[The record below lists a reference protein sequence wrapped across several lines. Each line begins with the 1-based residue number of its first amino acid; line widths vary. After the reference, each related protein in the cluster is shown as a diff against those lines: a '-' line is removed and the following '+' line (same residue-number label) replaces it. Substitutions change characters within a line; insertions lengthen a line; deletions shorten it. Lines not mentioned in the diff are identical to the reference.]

1 MQPTSHRV
9 HSMPSPFR
17 VVFACTLALLMLAA
31 TACKENAANS
41 TAAPSPPVHVE
52 SVVVTEQPMPRV
64 LLLTGNLRGQHETDL
79 AANAAGRVL
88 ATFVERG
95 AQVKKGDIL
104 AKLDIRAA
112 SLGAAEAKAA
122 AELARTQASNATRDC
137 ERTAKLFQE
146 GSISRA
152 EYDRI
157 SDQCRTT
164 PLSVAASEAR
174 AQAAAI
180 VVGDGVIRAPFGG
193 VVTERYIEVG
203 QFVRQDTKV
212 VALVDLE
219 QLKLEFTVPET
230 NLSSVKEGNRVSFTV
245 SAYPDRSF
253 EGVVKYVGASVRTT
267 TRDLVAEA
275 VVANP
280 DKLLR
285 PGMFAS
291 VVLQTGDQM
300 TAVVPKLAVVN
311 KDGRTHV
318 LVVADGRVDERVIQT
333 GTSAG
338 DVIAVTKGL
347 HAGDKVVI
355 KPPEGLRN
363 GQLVN

>member
-1 MQPTSHRV
+1 
-9 HSMPSPFR
+9 
-17 VVFACTLALLMLAA
+17 
-31 TACKENAANS
+31 
-41 TAAPSPPVHVE
+41 
-52 SVVVTEQPMPRV
+52 MPRV

-112 SLGAAEAKAA
+112 SLGAAEAKAS
-122 AELARTQASNATRDC
+122 AELARTQADNAKRDC
-137 ERTAKLFQE
+137 DRYSKLFQE
-146 GSISRA
+146 GSISQA

-193 VVTERYIEVG
+193 VVTERFIEVG

-219 QLKLEFTVPET
+219 QLKLEFTVPEA
-230 NLSSVKEGNRVSFTV
+230 NLSSVKEGNLVSFTV

-253 EGVVKYVGASVRTT
+253 EGVVKYIGASVRTT

-275 VVANP
+275 VVTNP
-280 DKLLR
+280 DKALR

-291 VVLQTGDQM
+291 VALQTGDQV
-300 TAVVPKLAVVN
+300 TPVIPKLAVID
-311 KDGRTHV
+311 KGGRSHV

-338 DVIAVTKGL
+338 DIVAVTKGL
-347 HAGDKVVI
+347 RTGEKVVI

>member
-1 MQPTSHRV
+1 MASLRR
-9 HSMPSPFR
+9 FI
-17 VVFACTLALLMLAA
+17 FASTALSLILGAS
-31 TACKENAANS
+31 ACRENSAS
-41 TAAPSPPVHVE
+41 TAAPLGAPVHVE
-52 SVVVTEQPMPRV
+52 TVAVREQPMPHV

-95 AQVKKGDIL
+95 AQVKKGDVL

-122 AELARTQASNATRDC
+122 AELARTQADNAKRDC
-137 ERTAKLFQE
+137 DRYTKLFQE
-146 GSISRA
+146 GSISQA

-164 PLSVAASEAR
+164 PLSVAATEAR
-174 AQAAAI
+174 AQAAAL

-193 VVTERYIEVG
+193 VVTERYVEVG
-203 QFVRQDTKV
+203 QFVRQDSKV

-219 QLKLEFTVPET
+219 QLKLEFTVPEA
-230 NLSSVKEGNRVSFTV
+230 NLAAVKEGNLVSFTV
-245 SAYPDRSF
+245 SAYPDRNF
-253 EGVVKYVGASVRTT
+253 EGTVKYIGASVRTT

-275 VVANP
+275 VVTNP
-280 DKLLR
+280 DKALR

-291 VVLQTGDQM
+291 VELQTGDEP
-300 TAVVPKLAVVN
+300 TPVIPKIAVISKE
-311 KDGRTHV
+311 GRSHV
-318 LVVADGRVDERVIQT
+318 LVVTDGRVDERVVQT
-333 GTSAG
+333 GLSSG
-338 DVIAVTKGL
+338 ELIAVIKGL
-347 HAGDKVVI
+347 RSGDKVVV

>member
-1 MQPTSHRV
+1 MQPTSRRV

-17 VVFACTLALLMLAA
+17 LVLVPALALLLLGPP
-31 TACKENAANS
+31 ACKENAANS
-41 TAAPSPPVHVE
+41 TTAPPPPVHVE
-52 SVVVTEQPMPRV
+52 SVVVREQPMPQV
-64 LLLTGNLRGQHETDL
+64 LQLTGNLRGQHETDL

-112 SLGAAEAKAA
+112 ALGAAEARASA
-122 AELARTQASNATRDC
+122 QLARTQASNAKRDC
-137 ERTAKLFQE
+137 ERYSKLFQE
-146 GSISRA
+146 GSISQA

-174 AQAAAI
+174 AQAAAM

-203 QFVRQDTKV
+203 QFVRQDSKV

-219 QLKLEFTVPET
+219 QLKLEFTVPEA
-230 NLSSVKEGNRVSFTV
+230 NLSSVKEGNSVSFTV

-253 EGVVKYVGASVRTT
+253 EGTVKYVGASVRTT

-275 VVANP
+275 VVTNP

-291 VVLQTGDQM
+291 VALQTGDQT
-300 TAVVPKLAVVN
+300 TAVIPKAAILTKEGRSHVMVVT
-311 KDGRTHV
+311 DGRI
-318 LVVADGRVDERVIQT
+318 DERVIQT
-333 GTSAG
+333 GTSTG
-338 DVIAVTKGL
+338 DLVAVTKGL
-347 HAGDKVVI
+347 HAGDKVVV
-355 KPPEGLRN
+355 KPPDGLRN

>member
-1 MQPTSHRV
+1 
-9 HSMPSPFR
+9 
-17 VVFACTLALLMLAA
+17 
-31 TACKENAANS
+31 
-41 TAAPSPPVHVE
+41 
-52 SVVVTEQPMPRV
+52 VTVTQQPMPRI
-64 LLLTGNLRGQHETDL
+64 LQLTGNLRGQHETDL

-88 ATFVERG
+88 STFVERG

-122 AELARTQASNATRDC
+122 AELARTQADNAKRDC
-137 ERTAKLFQE
+137 SRYEKLFQE
-146 GSISRA
+146 GSISQA

-180 VVGDGVIRAPFGG
+180 VVGDGIIRAPFGG

-219 QLKLEFTVPET
+219 QLKLEFTVPES
-230 NLSSVKEGNRVSFTV
+230 NLSSVKEGNLVSFTV

-253 EGVVKYVGASVRTT
+253 EGAVKYIGASVRTT

-275 VVANP
+275 VVTNP
-280 DKLLR
+280 DKVLR

-291 VVLQTGDQM
+291 VALQIGDQM
-300 TAVVPKLAVVN
+300 TAVVPKLAVTT
-311 KDGRTHV
+311 KEGRSHV
-318 LVVADGRVDERVIQT
+318 LVIVDGRVDERVVQT
-333 GTSAG
+333 GTTTG
-338 DVIAVTKGL
+338 DLLGVVKGL
-347 HAGDKVVI
+347 QAGDKVVI
-355 KPPEGLRN
+355 KAPEGLRN

>member
-1 MQPTSHRV
+1 MRSLHRFAFLSSAV
-9 HSMPSPFR
+9 FLAVGPS
-17 VVFACTLALLMLAA
+17 ACR
-31 TACKENAANS
+31 ENAAS
-41 TAAPSPPVHVE
+41 SSAAASAPVHVE
-52 SVVVTEQPMPRV
+52 SVAVREQPMPHV

-95 AQVKKGDIL
+95 AQVKKGDVL

-122 AELARTQASNATRDC
+122 AELARTQADNAKRDC
-137 ERTAKLFQE
+137 ERYASLFKE
-146 GSISRA
+146 GSISQA

-193 VVTERYIEVG
+193 VVTERYVEVG

-212 VALVDLE
+212 AALVDLE
-219 QLKLEFTVPET
+219 QLKLEFTVPEA
-230 NLSSVKEGNRVSFTV
+230 NLSSVKEGNLVSFSV

-253 EGVVKYVGASVRTT
+253 EGIVRYIGASVRTT

-275 VVANP
+275 VVTNP
-280 DKLLR
+280 DKVLR

-291 VVLQTGDQM
+291 VALQTGDQM
-300 TAVVPKLAVVN
+300 TAVIPKAAVIM
-311 KDGRTHV
+311 KEGRSHV
-318 LVVADGRVDERVIQT
+318 LVVSDGRVDERVVQT
-333 GTSAG
+333 GSSAG
-338 DVIAVTKGL
+338 DLIAVNKGL
-347 HAGDKVVI
+347 RNGDKVVI

>member
-1 MQPTSHRV
+1 
-9 HSMPSPFR
+9 MPSFR
-17 VVFACTLALLMLAA
+17 RLSLPSVAALFVLGSS
-31 TACKENAANS
+31 ACKENSASSSA
-41 TAAPSPPVHVE
+41 TQAPPIHVE
-52 SVVVTEQPMPRV
+52 SVVVREQPMPSI

-95 AQVKKGDIL
+95 AQVKKGDVL

-122 AELARTQASNATRDC
+122 AELARTQADNAKRDC
-137 ERTAKLFQE
+137 ERYAKLFQE
-146 GSISRA
+146 GSISQA

-193 VVTERYIEVG
+193 VVTERYVEVG

-219 QLKLEFTVPET
+219 QLKLEFTIPEA
-230 NLSSVKEGNRVSFTV
+230 NLSAVKEGSLVSFTV
-245 SAYPDRSF
+245 TAYPERSF
-253 EGVVKYVGASVRTT
+253 EGTVKYIGASVRTT

-275 VVANP
+275 VVTNP
-280 DKLLR
+280 DKALR

-291 VVLQTGDQM
+291 VALQTGDRV
-300 TAVVPKLAVVN
+300 TAVVPKIAVVD
-311 KDGRTHV
+311 KDGRSHV
-318 LVVADGRVDERVIQT
+318 LVVVDGRVDERVVQT
-333 GTSAG
+333 GTTTG
-338 DVIAVTKGL
+338 DVVAVTKGL
-347 HAGDKVVI
+347 RTGDKVVV

>member
-1 MQPTSHRV
+1 
-9 HSMPSPFR
+9 MPQI
-17 VVFACTLALLMLAA
+17 L
-31 TACKENAANS
+31 
-41 TAAPSPPVHVE
+41 
-52 SVVVTEQPMPRV
+52 Q
-64 LLLTGNLRGQHETDL
+64 LTGNLRGQHETDL

-95 AQVKKGDIL
+95 AQVKKGDVL

-112 SLGAAEAKAA
+112 SLGATEARAA
-122 AELARTQASNATRDC
+122 AELARTQADNATRDC
-137 ERTAKLFQE
+137 ARTAKLFQE
-146 GSISRA
+146 GSISQA

-174 AQAAAI
+174 AQAAAL

-212 VALVDLE
+212 VALVDLD
-219 QLKLEFTVPET
+219 QLKLEFTVPES
-230 NLSSVKEGNRVSFTV
+230 NLSSVKEGNPVSFTV

-253 EGVVKYVGASVRTT
+253 QGTVKYIGASVRTT

-275 VVANP
+275 VVTNP

-300 TAVVPKLAVVN
+300 TPVVPKLAILS
-311 KDGRTHV
+311 KEGRSHV
-318 LVVADGRVDERVIQT
+318 LVISDGRVDERVVQT
-333 GTSAG
+333 GTNNG
-338 DVIAVTKGL
+338 DLVAVTKGL
-347 HAGDKVVI
+347 RTGDKVVI
-355 KPPEGLRN
+355 EPPEGLRN

>member
-1 MQPTSHRV
+1 
-9 HSMPSPFR
+9 MPSLRRFL
-17 VVFACTLALLMLAA
+17 VLSVAVLSTIATSACR
-31 TACKENAANS
+31 ENSASS
-41 TAAPSPPVHVE
+41 TSPPPAPVHVE
-52 SVVVTEQPMPRV
+52 SVVVREQPMPHV

-122 AELARTQASNATRDC
+122 AELARTQADNAKRDC
-137 ERTAKLFQE
+137 DRYTKLFQE
-146 GSISRA
+146 GSISQA

-164 PLSVAASEAR
+164 PLSVAATEAR
-174 AQAAAI
+174 AQAAAL
-180 VVGDGVIRAPFGG
+180 VVGDGIIRAPFGG

-203 QFVRQDTKV
+203 QFVRQDSKV
-212 VALVDLE
+212 VALVDLD
-219 QLKLEFTVPET
+219 QLKLEFTVPEA
-230 NLSSVKEGNRVSFTV
+230 NLAAVKEGNLVSFTV
-245 SAYPDRSF
+245 TAYPDRAF
-253 EGVVKYVGASVRTT
+253 EGTVKYIGASVRTT

-275 VVANP
+275 VVTNP
-280 DKLLR
+280 DKALR

-291 VVLQTGDQM
+291 VALQTGDEP
-300 TAVVPKLAVVN
+300 TPVIPKVAVIAKE
-311 KDGRTHV
+311 GRSHV
-318 LVVADGRVDERVIQT
+318 LVVTDGRVDERVVQT
-333 GTSAG
+333 GASSG
-338 DVIAVTKGL
+338 EVIGVTKGL
-347 HAGDKVVI
+347 RAGDKVVV